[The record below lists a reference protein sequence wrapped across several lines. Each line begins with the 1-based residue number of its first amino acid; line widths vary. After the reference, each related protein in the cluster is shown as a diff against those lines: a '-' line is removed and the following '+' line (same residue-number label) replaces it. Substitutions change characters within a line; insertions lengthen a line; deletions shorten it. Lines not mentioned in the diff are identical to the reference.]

1 MMQRALHNLLGNAM
15 HHIGKD
21 GIFILRAQRCT
32 EGVRI
37 EVEDHGPGISAD
49 DLPLYL

>member
-1 MMQRALHNLLGNAM
+1 MCIRDSPNMMQRALHNLLGNAM

-32 EGVRI
+32 C
-37 EVEDHGPGISAD
+37 
-49 DLPLYL
+49 LLYTSRCV

>member
-21 GIFILRAQRCT
+21 GIFILRAFRCT
-32 EGVRI
+32 EGVR
-37 EVEDHGPGISAD
+37 
-49 DLPLYL
+49 

>member
-32 EGVRI
+32 EGC
-37 EVEDHGPGISAD
+37 
-49 DLPLYL
+49 LLYTSRCV

>member
-21 GIFILRAQRCT
+21 GIFILRA
-32 EGVRI
+32 
-37 EVEDHGPGISAD
+37 SA
-49 DLPLYL
+49 LY